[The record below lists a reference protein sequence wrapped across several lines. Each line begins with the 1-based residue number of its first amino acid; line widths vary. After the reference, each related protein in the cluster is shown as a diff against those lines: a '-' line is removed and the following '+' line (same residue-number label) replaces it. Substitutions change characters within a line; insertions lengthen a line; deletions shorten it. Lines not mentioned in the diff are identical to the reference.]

1 MMVSTGGVGVTSGI
15 MRTLVRGFAFL
26 ALASLQAADLDKVQK
41 LYDRTQYDAA
51 LKLLLAE
58 SADTSHHGAVQFWIG
73 KTYFMQGEFRKSA
86 DFFQKAIEQQPDNSE
101 YFHWLGKAYGRLA
114 ETSNMFAAPGYANRA
129 RQNFEKAVLLNQ
141 KNIEAVNDLFEY
153 YLDAPSFLG
162 GGVDKAAKLAN
173 LIAAVD
179 QSEYHW
185 ALATIAEHRKQF
197 DTAEEHFRRAMEMAP
212 QRMGRVIDLA
222 RFLSKQGKVQESDAI
237 FELAEKINP
246 NDPRYLWERAN
257 SYIRAKR
264 NLDQA
269 KVLLEKYLSAPLG
282 PEDHPREEARKLL
295 KIASSGA

>member
-1 MMVSTGGVGVTSGI
+1 MLLTGGVGVSSGTFRKLI
-15 MRTLVRGFAFL
+15 FAFAFL
-26 ALASLQAADLDKVQK
+26 TFASLQAADLDKVQK

-51 LKLLLAE
+51 LKMLLPEA
-58 SADTSHHGAVQFWIG
+58 ADTGQHGAVQFWIG
-73 KTYFMQGEFRKSA
+73 KNYFMQGEFRKSA
-86 DFFQKAIEQQPDNSE
+86 DFFQKAIELQSSNSE

-114 ETSNMFAAPGYANRA
+114 ETSNMFAAPSYANKA
-129 RQNFEKAVLLNQ
+129 RQNFEKSVLLDQ

-153 YLDAPSFLG
+153 YLDAPGFLG
-162 GGVDKAAKLAN
+162 GGLDKAAKLAN

-197 DTAEEHFRRAMEMAP
+197 DTAEEHFRRAMDMAP
-212 QRMGRVIDLA
+212 QRIGRVLDLA
-222 RFLSKQGKVQESDAI
+222 KFLSKQGKEQESDAI
-237 FELAEKINP
+237 FAMAEKINP

-269 KVLLEKYLSAPLG
+269 KVLLEKYIRAPLG
-282 PEDHPREEARKLL
+282 PEDHPRAEAQKLL